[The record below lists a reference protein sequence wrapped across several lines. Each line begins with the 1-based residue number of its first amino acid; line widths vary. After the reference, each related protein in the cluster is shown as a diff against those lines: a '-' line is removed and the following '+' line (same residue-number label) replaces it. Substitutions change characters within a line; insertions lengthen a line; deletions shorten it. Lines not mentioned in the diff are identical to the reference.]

1 MATILFFGRLSESS
15 DAINGALPDY
25 VQTTDD
31 VIAWLSERDDG
42 LKAALATPGNRIAVN
57 KTIISKSMPVS
68 DADEI
73 AFMSPLSGG

>member
-15 DAINGALPDY
+15 DTITSALPEH
-25 VQTTDD
+25 VKTTDD
-31 VIAWLSERDDG
+31 VIAWLGENNYA
-42 LKAALATPGNRIAVN
+42 LKATLATPGNRIAVN
-57 KTIISKSMPVS
+57 KTIISNSTPIS